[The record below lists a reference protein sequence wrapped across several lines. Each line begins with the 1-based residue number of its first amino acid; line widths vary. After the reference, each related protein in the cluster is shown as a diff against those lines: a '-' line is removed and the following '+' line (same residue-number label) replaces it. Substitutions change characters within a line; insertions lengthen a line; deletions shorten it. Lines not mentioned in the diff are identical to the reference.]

1 MSAES
6 LDLFASAAA
15 ATGAPVYAPAPT
27 IDDIPR
33 FDAAS
38 AEPLPMGVTMLEA
51 SAGTGKTYSI
61 ASLVLRLVV
70 EEGLGIDEVLVVTFT
85 EAATSELR
93 DRVRRRLRD
102 ALTLAERALAAGAL
116 PAADGGVA
124 RDEVG
129 RALVARAIARGALAD
144 MAAALRTALGR
155 FDDAPITTIHG
166 FCHRVLRERAFECG
180 GELEAELLTDDA
192 ELLEAVVRD
201 FWARETAARPVA
213 LVEALVARAK
223 VGLVPLRV
231 LARRAVRHP
240 ESACMPALDDVDGSS
255 LEALLAERAR
265 LAEDLAGRWTG
276 DDTSEALALVGDAR
290 LNKVLNGNKWR
301 EGALE
306 ARAEVISAWA
316 LGAAA
321 APLPEKEL
329 RCFGAAALREACNKG
344 KEPPAHTLFA
354 CVDALLEMDA
364 KVQGAA
370 LSEALRLQHACVA
383 WARAELARRKRAGR
397 VHGFDDLLRLVC
409 GALRR
414 DEAGTL
420 AAALRASFRAALIDE
435 FQDTDDV
442 QWDIFRR
449 AFADPG
455 HRLVLIGDPKQS
467 IYAFRGADVEAYLA
481 ARGTA
486 ATRWALDANWR
497 TDGALVDAL
506 HALWGAHP
514 APFAEREIGW
524 RRVRAS
530 HAARRLQGA
539 GAPLRVRFLA
549 REGALAPTGTS
560 PLITKERL
568 LPRLPTLVA
577 SDVARWL
584 GSGATIVER
593 AGGHDRA
600 RPVRPADVAVLVRS
614 HRQAREVQAALRR
627 AGVPAVIH
635 GAESVFASREAR
647 ELIAVLAAVLEPASP
662 SLARAALATDLL
674 GLAAAAELPDD
685 GAPRGPGDLL
695 AAVDAD
701 DARWDTWAERL
712 RAWRAAW
719 RGGDGASTAAGAP
732 GVMRLVRALC
742 DELAL
747 PARLLA
753 LVDGERRLTNLL
765 HLGELLH
772 AASTERALAPGATLA
787 WLREQV
793 ANADAGRD
801 DAARQLRLE
810 SDDEAAKVVTVH
822 SSKGL
827 EYGAVWCPYLWDG
840 RLSLDADLT
849 FPHVPVAGAPTPR
862 AIDLRGGPRTPA
874 AARVDD
880 ERFAESLRLA
890 YVAMTRARH
899 QLTLWWGATSSFD
912 SSALAWLLHGE
923 DAADAQGER
932 SARAALLELQ
942 LKSLDDD
949 ALHGRLDALAA
960 SAPGLIDV
968 EDEDAESPPVRW
980 HAPDA
985 PRPALAARAWTRT
998 RPLDDGWRMGSFT
1011 GLTRDAHAVA
1021 ESEDAADAPEALDDA
1036 RVGAGEETGDVPLA
1050 AFPASAQAGL
1060 FFHEVLERHDP
1071 AAPESLSPLIEDRLR
1086 AYGFPAERWAGPVG
1100 DTLRGVL
1107 DAPLATDDGAVL
1119 RLRHVPRAD
1128 RMTELRFELPAC
1140 ADDGPAITPAA
1151 LARIF
1156 RDHPGGTLD
1165 AALLAHYADQ
1175 LATLDFRP
1183 LRGFL
1188 TGAIDLVARHAGRWW
1203 LFDWKSNRL
1212 GARRADYAPERMARE
1227 MAEAHYV
1234 LQYHLYALALHRWL
1248 AWRQPGYDW
1257 DRDVGGA
1264 CYIFLRGVGEGTGVF
1279 VDRPPRARVEALDR
1293 LFREGA

>member
-1 MSAES
+1 VSVRRAGRLPRPRRRAPWSPGRLGVWLDAPDALEVDDPLELDGLSRWALRDDVLARLLEEEAADCSPSLALQRAAGRLPHGPLGHVAFGAAVSEARTVSRLAGDRRGRARHAGAVVDRAVGGWRLVGRVGPLFDGGLYEVHAGRLRAAHQLRLWARHLALHVAEGAGAGAPTSTVVGLPTRTPTDGRLTFAPVPDAVGASSGCWRSTRRRCGHPLPLLPDPSRAYVDAFHAQAHARGRASRGDGQGDRRLERAPRSVGRTAARRAPVRGRRALRRRCRTRCGRRCTPRSGHARRSTRHSAES
-6 LDLFASAAA
+6 LDLFASAPAE
-15 ATGAPVYAPAPT
+15 APCGGRPRTRHPRSV
-27 IDDIPR
+27 DDVPR

-38 AEPLPMGVTMLEA
+38 GEPLPMGVTMLEA

-70 EEGLGIDEVLVVTFT
+70 EERLGIDEILVVTFT

-102 ALTLAERALAAGAL
+102 ALTLAERTLATGAL
-116 PAADGGVA
+116 PAGAGGAA

-129 RALVARAIARGALAD
+129 RALVTRAIARGALAD
-144 MAAALRTALGR
+144 MVTALRTALGR

-180 GELEAELLTDDA
+180 GELEAELLTDDTA
-192 ELLEAVVRD
+192 LLDAVVRD

-213 LVEALVARAK
+213 LVEALVARAR
-223 VGLVPLRV
+223 VGLAPLGA

-240 ESACMPALDDVDGSS
+240 ESACMPALDDVDGAS
-255 LEALLAERAR
+255 LEALLTERAR
-265 LAEDLAGRWTG
+265 LADDLAGRWNA
-276 DDTSEALALVGDAR
+276 DDTSEALALIGAAR
-290 LNKVLNGNKWR
+290 EGKVLSGTKWR
-301 EGALE
+301 ADSLDTR
-306 ARAEVISAWA
+306 ARAVSTWA
-316 LGAAA
+316 AGSAAA
-321 APLPEKEL
+321 DPLPVKEL
-329 RCFGAAALREACNKG
+329 AYFGAAGLRDACNKG
-344 KEPPAHTLFA
+344 KAPPAHSLFD
-354 CVDALLEMDA
+354 CVDALLKVDA
-364 KVQGAA
+364 EVQGAA
-370 LSEALRLQHACVA
+370 ISEALRLQHACVA
-383 WARAELARRKRAGR
+383 WARTELARRKRVGR

-414 DEAGTL
+414 DDAGTL

-442 QWDIFRR
+442 QWEIFRR
-449 AFADPG
+449 AFATPG

-481 ARGTA
+481 ARGAA

-539 GAPLRVRFLA
+539 GAPLRFRFLA

-560 PLITKERL
+560 ALITKDRL

-577 SDVARWL
+577 NDVARWL

-593 AGGHDRA
+593 VGGHDRP
-600 RPVRPADVAVLVRS
+600 RSVRPADVAVLVRS
-614 HRQAREVQAALRR
+614 HRQARDVQAALRR

-719 RGGDGASTAAGAP
+719 RGGESASAAGAP
-732 GVMRLVRALC
+732 VAGAPGIMRLVRALC

-810 SDDEAAKVVTVH
+810 SDDEAARVVTVH

-840 RLSLDADLT
+840 RLSLDADLA
-849 FPHVPVAGAPTPR
+849 FPHVPVAGAT
-862 AIDLRGGPRTPA
+862 
-874 AARVDD
+874 
-880 ERFAESLRLA
+880 
-890 YVAMTRARH
+890 TRARS
-899 QLTLWWGATSSFD
+899 TCAAAGA
-912 SSALAWLLHGE
+912 
-923 DAADAQGER
+923 R
-932 SARAALLELQ
+932 
-942 LKSLDDD
+942 
-949 ALHGRLDALAA
+949 
-960 SAPGLIDV
+960 
-968 EDEDAESPPVRW
+968 
-980 HAPDA
+980 
-985 PRPALAARAWTRT
+985 PRPPAWTTSASPSRC
-998 RPLDDGWRMGSFT
+998 GWRT
-1011 GLTRDAHAVA
+1011 
-1021 ESEDAADAPEALDDA
+1021 
-1036 RVGAGEETGDVPLA
+1036 
-1050 AFPASAQAGL
+1050 
-1060 FFHEVLERHDP
+1060 
-1071 AAPESLSPLIEDRLR
+1071 SP
-1086 AYGFPAERWAGPVG
+1086 
-1100 DTLRGVL
+1100 
-1107 DAPLATDDGAVL
+1107 
-1119 RLRHVPRAD
+1119 
-1128 RMTELRFELPAC
+1128 
-1140 ADDGPAITPAA
+1140 
-1151 LARIF
+1151 
-1156 RDHPGGTLD
+1156 
-1165 AALLAHYADQ
+1165 
-1175 LATLDFRP
+1175 
-1183 LRGFL
+1183 
-1188 TGAIDLVARHAGRWW
+1188 
-1203 LFDWKSNRL
+1203 
-1212 GARRADYAPERMARE
+1212 
-1227 MAEAHYV
+1227 
-1234 LQYHLYALALHRWL
+1234 
-1248 AWRQPGYDW
+1248 
-1257 DRDVGGA
+1257 
-1264 CYIFLRGVGEGTGVF
+1264 
-1279 VDRPPRARVEALDR
+1279 
-1293 LFREGA
+1293 

>member
-1 MSAES
+1 
-6 LDLFASAAA
+6 
-15 ATGAPVYAPAPT
+15 
-27 IDDIPR
+27 
-33 FDAAS
+33 
-38 AEPLPMGVTMLEA
+38 
-51 SAGTGKTYSI
+51 
-61 ASLVLRLVV
+61 
-70 EEGLGIDEVLVVTFT
+70 
-85 EAATSELR
+85 
-93 DRVRRRLRD
+93 
-102 ALTLAERALAAGAL
+102 
-116 PAADGGVA
+116 
-124 RDEVG
+124 VG
-129 RALVARAIARGALAD
+129 RALVTRAIARGALAD
-144 MAAALRTALGR
+144 MVTALRTALGR

-180 GELEAELLTDDA
+180 GELEAELLTDDTA
-192 ELLEAVVRD
+192 LLDAVVRD

-213 LVEALVARAK
+213 LVEALVARAR
-223 VGLVPLRV
+223 VGLAPLGA

-240 ESACMPALDDVDGSS
+240 ESACMPALDDVDGAS
-255 LEALLAERAR
+255 LEALLTERAR
-265 LAEDLAGRWTG
+265 LADDLAGRWNA
-276 DDTSEALALVGDAR
+276 DDTSEALALIGAAR
-290 LNKVLNGNKWR
+290 EGKVLSGTKWR
-301 EGALE
+301 ADSLDTR
-306 ARAEVISAWA
+306 ARAVSTWA
-316 LGAAA
+316 AGSAAA
-321 APLPEKEL
+321 DPLPVKEL
-329 RCFGAAALREACNKG
+329 AYFGAAGLRDACNKG
-344 KEPPAHTLFA
+344 KAPPAHSLFD
-354 CVDALLEMDA
+354 CVDALLKVDA
-364 KVQGAA
+364 EVQGAA
-370 LSEALRLQHACVA
+370 ISEALRLQHACVA
-383 WARAELARRKRAGR
+383 WARTELARRKRVGR

-414 DEAGTL
+414 DDAGTL

-442 QWDIFRR
+442 QWEIFRR
-449 AFADPG
+449 AFATPG

-481 ARGTA
+481 ARGAA

-539 GAPLRVRFLA
+539 GAPLRFRFLA

-560 PLITKERL
+560 ALITKDRL

-577 SDVARWL
+577 NDVARWL

-593 AGGHDRA
+593 VGGHDRP
-600 RPVRPADVAVLVRS
+600 RSVRPADVAVLVRS
-614 HRQAREVQAALRR
+614 HRQARDVQAALRR

-719 RGGDGASTAAGAP
+719 RGGESASAAGAP
-732 GVMRLVRALC
+732 VAGAPGIMRLVRALC

-810 SDDEAAKVVTVH
+810 SDDEAARVVTVH

-840 RLSLDADLT
+840 RLSLDADLA
-849 FPHVPVAGAPTPR
+849 FPHVPVAGATTRR
-862 AIDLRGGPRTPA
+862 AIDLRGGRSTPA

-899 QLTLWWGATSSFD
+899 QLTLWWGAATHFD
-912 SSALAWLLHGE
+912 TSALAWLLHGE
-923 DAADAQGER
+923 DAADAPDDQ

-942 LKSLDDD
+942 LRSREDA
-949 ALHGRLDALAA
+949 ALHARLDALAA
-960 SAPGLIDV
+960 SAAGLIDV
-968 EDEDAESPPVRW
+968 EEEDTESPAVRW

-985 PRPALAARAWTRT
+985 PRPTLAARPWTRT
-998 RPLDDGWRMGSFT
+998 GPLDDGWRMGSFT
-1011 GLTRDAHAVA
+1011 GLTRGAHAVG
-1021 ESEDAADAPEALDDA
+1021 ESEEQADAPEALDDA
-1036 RVGAGEETGDVPLA
+1036 RADAAEEDGEVPLA

-1071 AAPESLSPLIEDRLR
+1071 ATPAALSALVEDRLR
-1086 AYGFPAERWAGPVG
+1086 AYGFPADRWARPVAEA
-1100 DTLRGVL
+1100 LRGVL
-1107 DAPLATDDGAVL
+1107 DAPLSTAGEAVGGAVL
-1119 RLRHVPRAD
+1119 RLRDVPRAD
-1128 RMTELRFELPAC
+1128 RMPELRFELPAC

-1151 LARIF
+1151 LARVF
-1156 RDHPGGTLD
+1156 RDHPGGALD
-1165 AALLAHYADQ
+1165 AAVLTRYAAQ
-1175 LATLDFRP
+1175 LAALDFRP

-1203 LFDWKSNRL
+1203 LLDWKSNRL
-1212 GARRADYAPERMARE
+1212 GARRADYAPERMVRE
-1227 MAEAHYV
+1227 MTDAHYV

-1248 AWRQPGYDW
+1248 TWRKPDYDW

-1264 CYIFLRGVGEGTGVF
+1264 CYIFLRGVGAGTGVF
-1279 VDRPPRARVEALDR
+1279 VDRPPRARIEALDR